1 MRQVEGKNP
10 VTLFSVATNEKNQGK
25 VKCIKWLMSVKR
37 QHGTEFPYSNQ
48 PRDVAYQ
55 YVKKG
60 SRIYVEGQ
68 IGYGGYVDK
77 NNVRQ
82 QATIIIGYNIFM
94 SDQTKE
100 KSENSS
106 FSFVRYWVQSHF

>member
-25 VKCIKWLMSVKR
+25 VKCIKWLMLVKR
-37 QHGTEFPYSNQ
+37 QHGTEFPQNQ

-82 QATIIIGYNIFM
+82 QATIIIADNIIFL
-94 SDQTKE
+94 SGQIKE
-100 KSENSS
+100 K
-106 FSFVRYWVQSHF
+106 V

>member
-48 PRDVAYQ
+48 PRDVAYEK
-55 YVKKG
+55 VCEKG
-60 SRIYVEGQ
+60 VSNLC
-68 IGYGGYVDK
+68 GGA
-77 NNVRQ
+77 NRLWW
-82 QATIIIGYNIFM
+82 IRG
-94 SDQTKE
+94 
-100 KSENSS
+100 
-106 FSFVRYWVQSHF
+106 